1 MRTIVFGWSFF
12 TVLALSARAAVAT
25 PNFPNAIQRDLS
37 LSYSPQCS
45 LCHVGG
51 NTSASSVQ
59 TPFAKSMKAR
69 GLIAYDEN
77 ALQTALNQMAT
88 VDSDHDGVP
97 DIDELRAG
105 TDPNLGSGQEPVT
118 YGCSVSGARGGG
130 FGPAAVAMGLVL
142 AASRLR
148 RRTRQ
153 TRERLARH

>member
-1 MRTIVFGWSFF
+1 MQKIVWGWVFF
-12 TVLALSARAAVAT
+12 ALMALSARAAVAT

-51 NTSASSVQ
+51 NTSASAVQ

-69 GLIAYDEN
+69 GLVAYDET
-77 ALQTALNQMAT
+77 ALQTALNRMGT
-88 VDSDHDGVP
+88 VDSDHDGVS

-118 YGCSVSGARGGG
+118 YGCTLSGARGGPGG
-130 FGPAAVAMGLVL
+130 FGHAAVAIGLAL
-142 AASRLR
+142 AICRMR
-148 RRTRQ
+148 RRARQ
-153 TRERLARH
+153 PR

>member
-1 MRTIVFGWSFF
+1 MRTIFFGWSFF
-12 TVLALSARAAVAT
+12 ALMALSARVAVAT

-51 NTSASSVQ
+51 NTSASAVQ

-69 GLIAYDEN
+69 GLVAYNETKLQA
-77 ALQTALNQMAT
+77 ALDQMALDR
-88 VDSDHDGVP
+88 VDSNGNGVS

-118 YGCSVSGARGGG
+118 YGCAVSGARGTPAG
-130 FGPAAVAMGLVL
+130 FRNASVLIGLAFAAH
-142 AASRLR
+142 RLR
-148 RRTRQ
+148 RRMRPRT
-153 TRERLARH
+153 A